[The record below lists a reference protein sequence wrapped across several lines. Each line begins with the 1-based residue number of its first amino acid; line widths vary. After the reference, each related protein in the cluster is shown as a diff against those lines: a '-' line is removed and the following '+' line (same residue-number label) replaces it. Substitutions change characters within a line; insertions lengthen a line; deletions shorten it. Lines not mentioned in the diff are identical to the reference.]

1 MSATFP
7 ALRIRF
13 SRRLLLYVL
22 ADMAGFFAFG
32 IGVFSAVAGG
42 RLSQL
47 GGIPLPRDT
56 AGIAACVLGGAVV
69 TAWAMWRLLGEL
81 TQQAGQADPAPA
93 GQTMV
98 ERS

>member
-1 MSATFP
+1 MSATFSP
-7 ALRIRF
+7 LRIRF

-32 IGVFSAVAGG
+32 FGVFSAVAGG

-47 GGIPLPRDT
+47 GGIPLPKDM
-56 AGIAACVLGGAVV
+56 AGIAACLLGGGAV

-81 TQQAGQADPAPA
+81 TQPAKLPEVA
-93 GQTMV
+93 PGGARGDQ
-98 ERS
+98 RA